1 MTNDNPIYD
10 EVKSQGET
18 PIYHDVE
25 KPEPILGP
33 ITGEIEHVKSPSR
46 KPQPKV
52 VAATAGAGVGAA
64 ISVVLVWAIEASA
77 KIDIPE
83 TVELAVPII
92 IGTGLTFLAGYFKKN

>member
-1 MTNDNPIYD
+1 MSNDSPIHD
-10 EVKSQGET
+10 DLKAQSET
-18 PIYHDVE
+18 PIYREIE

-33 ITGEIEHVKSPSR
+33 ITGEIDHVKSPSK

-64 ISVVLVWAIEASA
+64 ISVVLVWVIEASV